1 MEFITHLPTTSIFV
15 INMITFFLVTIG
27 LAAFGNLLAL
37 VLPTRQDRTWEKL
50 AQVIEVEPEVEPVS
64 EFAFSEA
71 ALALFEEVQ
80 GLAEGR
86 VSPPPHLP
94 ENLKGVPTLNVLQYG
109 PLTSW
114 YNTAPGIAKPVHTR
128 WRPVRRRR
136 PEHYQ
141 AC

>member
-94 ENLKGVPTLNVLQYG
+94 ENLKGVPRPRGTTPRLASPSRSTLGGGRCVVAGLS
-109 PLTSW
+109 T
-114 YNTAPGIAKPVHTR
+114 TR
-128 WRPVRRRR
+128 P
-136 PEHYQ
+136 
-141 AC
+141 ASA